1 LKWVAVIVVAQ
12 AVWQMARALCPD
24 WPRAGIAVLGAA
36 WLLFARSAMTPLLVL
51 AAGAVLGACAARRL
65 AAPALTRSASAG
77 ARSPARIGTVALA
90 VFVALLGLALLSLP
104 LSSPHSLLQ
113 LIGLLYRSGS
123 LVFGGGHVVL
133 PLLRD
138 ALVPSGWLTDDQF
151 LAGYGAAQALPG
163 PLFAFS
169 AYLGALLAPQGWA
182 LAWAL
187 MALMS
192 LFVPGL
198 LLSLAALSVR
208 SWLAGHAGTR
218 AGLAGVNAAVV
229 GVLAATLISPVAT
242 SAIHGLKDL
251 IIVLLGLLALQH
263 WHVPPIV
270 LVGLSIVLALSMS
283 ALP

>member
-1 LKWVAVIVVAQ
+1 
-12 AVWQMARALCPD
+12 
-24 WPRAGIAVLGAA
+24 
-36 WLLFARSAMTPLLVL
+36 
-51 AAGAVLGACAARRL
+51 
-65 AAPALTRSASAG
+65 
-77 ARSPARIGTVALA
+77 
-90 VFVALLGLALLSLP
+90 
-104 LSSPHSLLQ
+104 
-113 LIGLLYRSGS
+113 
-123 LVFGGGHVVL
+123 
-133 PLLRD
+133 
-138 ALVPSGWLTDDQF
+138 
-151 LAGYGAAQALPG
+151 
-163 PLFAFS
+163 
-169 AYLGALLAPQGWA
+169 
-182 LAWAL
+182 